1 MADDPNTGHTG
12 HALAVTRRARWLK
25 PVLFASLALNLLVL
39 GALAS
44 ATWRYRSPEMAALQF
59 GPGNIV
65 SYVGDLPAERRAVLW
80 KQTTEPRRALGPL
93 RRAVRA
99 ARRDAFAT
107 LSAEPFQ
114 PQRYIEAQSRVID
127 AERVQRLAAA
137 KLFAEVASTLTADER
152 RGFIRWREKR
162 LPPNQRGDGPDTDR
176 DADSK
181 SEPKPK

>member
-1 MADDPNTGHTG
+1 MADDPNTAHTV
-12 HALAVTRRARWLK
+12 HAPAATGRARWLR
-25 PVLFASLALNLLVL
+25 PALFASLALNLLVL

-65 SYVGDLPAERRAVLW
+65 SYVGDLPADRRAVLW
-80 KQTTEPRRALGPL
+80 KQTAEPRRALGPL

-114 PQRYIEAQSRVID
+114 PQRYLEAQSRVID
-127 AERVQRLAAA
+127 AEREQRIAAA
-137 KLFAEVASTLTADER
+137 KLFADVATTLTAEER

-162 LPPNQRGDGPDTDR
+162 LPPNQRGDGPDTDL
-176 DADSK
+176 DGK